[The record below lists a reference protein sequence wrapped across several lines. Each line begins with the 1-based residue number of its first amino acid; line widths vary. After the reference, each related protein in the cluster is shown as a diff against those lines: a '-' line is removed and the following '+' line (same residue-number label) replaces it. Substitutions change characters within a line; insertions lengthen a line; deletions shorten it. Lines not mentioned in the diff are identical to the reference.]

1 MTINTT
7 DIRLLIKSVREVVL
21 ERVQC
26 ELFTGGL
33 HAHVLMHMYVLCMYL
48 GIMSF
53 YHKT

>member
-7 DIRLLIKSVREVVL
+7 DIRLLIKSVRGVVL

-33 HAHVLMHMYVLCMYL
+33 HAHVLMHMYVFMHVFRNYVLL
-48 GIMSF
+48 S
-53 YHKT
+53 